1 MIFDYSAI
9 QKLDRLNY
17 QVNCLIKDFCC
28 RAKRCFGISA
38 TGNPNLV
45 LNQQGEWISPGGG
58 SGDIQTLLSNLT
70 PYNDES
76 EAINDGKGQGYWWF
90 DQVNKVAKR
99 IWNFISNYTAGR
111 STIDF
116 TNNGGDDWTIGFKI
130 TPTSTQLPI
139 GYNIVDYS
147 ATVSFWILGIDNSN
161 DFNNQTTD
169 ITVNKVGLGA
179 GVYQMAQRY
188 SATNGVDTKV
198 FLVTKLVKV
207 DAIGNIIAQ
216 IDIEGITVNSVNGLI
231 VNATL
236 NINQVGCNYTIQWAA
251 LDNSYSLVATFGNN
265 LTETMALPSNAIYLS
280 VSPQL
285 DSVFTTDFTSQSG
298 ALSTISI
305 Q

>member
-1 MIFDYSAI
+1 MAKITYTDKIDRRLIQLPNENKVSAGDLNEIKQSVNAIYDGDLDVIENNLSVLPKYQTESDAIADGLI
-9 QKLDRLNY
+9 Q
-17 QVNCLIKDFCC
+17 
-28 RAKRCFGISA
+28 
-38 TGNPNLV
+38 GN
-45 LNQQGEWISPGGG
+45 S
-58 SGDIQTLLSNLT
+58 
-70 PYNDES
+70 
-76 EAINDGKGQGYWWF
+76 WF
-90 DQVNKVAKR
+90 DLTTKTYKT
-99 IWNFISNYTAGR
+99 IWNFIKSYTAGR

-139 GYNIVDYS
+139 GYNIVDYFAS
-147 ATVSFWILGIDNSN
+147 VSFWILGIDNSN

-198 FLVTKLVKV
+198 FIVTKLVKV

-216 IDIEGITVNSVNGLI
+216 IDIEGITVNSVNGL
-231 VNATL
+231 VL
-236 NINQVGCNYTIQWAA
+236 NSTAHINQVGCNYLFQWIA
-251 LDNSYSLVATFGNN
+251 LDNAYSPVATFGQN
-265 LTETMALPSNAIYLS
+265 LTETMIFPQSATYIG
-280 VSPQL
+280 VSPIL
-285 DSVFTTDFTSQSG
+285 DSVFTTDYTGQSG